1 MHHGDG
7 RKYISIASG
16 LAPFFY
22 PFSLQ
27 KTKPGYETRSVLG
40 PTTFVPPKTPKH
52 RTHHISW
59 QLPFYFEGSRAYVCD
74 CQPGSIHFGFLKVID
89 LVKMIANFN

>member
-7 RKYISIASG
+7 RKYISITSG

-22 PFSLQ
+22 PYSLQ
-27 KTKPGYETRSVLG
+27 NTKPGYETRSVLG

-59 QLPFYFEGSRAYVCD
+59 QLPFYFEGSPVLM
-74 CQPGSIHFGFLKVID
+74 FV
-89 LVKMIANFN
+89 IANQVRYILVSLK